1 MMMDIAIALLLAL
14 LLEMFSLINKYF
26 KRIAILVCCVTFIVI
41 YYASGWQIDF
51 KGQMDF
57 TIWILCIVGFDTLLA
72 TGLDKLS
79 NHIKE

>member
-26 KRIAILVCCVTFIVI
+26 KSIAILTCCVTFIVI
-41 YYASGWQIDF
+41 YCVSGWQIDF
-51 KGQMDF
+51 KGQMDL

-72 TGLDKLS
+72 IGIDMLS
-79 NHIKE
+79 DHIKE